1 MMFVAHLAFRS
12 GAAFRPTRKAGAGP
26 AFRHCLNFGRGERIR
41 TSDFYLPKV
50 ALYQA
55 ELHPDS
61 DARRLCGIA
70 RWTRC
75 DSEPRMIMAT
85 RSACNLSAWDQGYS
99 TGITV
104 IFTRMRSPG
113 SNGNRAM

>member
-55 ELHPDS
+55 ELHPEVDCREANGS
-61 DARRLCGIA
+61 RRGYSA
-70 RWTRC
+70 GRASGR
-75 DSEPRMIMAT
+75 PRMLAAEAWQCNIRW
-85 RSACNLSAWDQGYS
+85 RSGRA
-99 TGITV
+99 
-104 IFTRMRSPG
+104 RS
-113 SNGNRAM
+113 RHLLR